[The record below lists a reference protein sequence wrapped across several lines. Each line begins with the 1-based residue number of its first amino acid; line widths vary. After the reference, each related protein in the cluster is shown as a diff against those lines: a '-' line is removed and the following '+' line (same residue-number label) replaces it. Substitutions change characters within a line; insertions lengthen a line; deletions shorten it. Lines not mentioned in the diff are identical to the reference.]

1 MTRPHSVD
9 LARRPQPMPANV
21 NNQTGNKDMR
31 TASPNAIARLL
42 GSAALA
48 ASLAFAAQAEDI
60 KSIAILTPE
69 QGTDYGW
76 NQQGVEGAKAAAAAT
91 GVEVILAENL
101 GYGDVRPTLQELAED
116 GAGLI
121 IAHASGYNTAAP
133 EVGAQYKVKVAV
145 TDTPQSMKAGA
156 VADYTSSGHQGAYLA
171 GVLAAKMSRTGT
183 VGIVVSG
190 EPPSWNVQSA
200 AFAEGVKATKPGM
213 VIRYAVIGP
222 AAYSDAAGGKRV
234 TELLIA
240 AGADIIFGQGNGS
253 SFGMLQAV
261 ETTKATDGG
270 KVLFIDV
277 IGDKTPI
284 DKGYLLSSVLWNLE
298 PVFAAMINDIKA
310 DTYGTHNYDI
320 NLKDGSVDLLH
331 TKNVPDDVWAE
342 VMKVKQDIIDGKLTL
357 TPKYDADAVHALVT
371 AN

>member
-1 MTRPHSVD
+1 MTTGKVNC
-9 LARRPQPMPANV
+9 LARLMGGA
-21 NNQTGNKDMR
+21 
-31 TASPNAIARLL
+31 ALIF
-42 GSAALA
+42 ALA
-48 ASLAFAAQAEDI
+48 AGASAEDI

-76 NQQGVEGAKAAAAAT
+76 NQQGVEGARAAAAAE
-91 GVEVILAENL
+91 GVEVIVAENL

-133 EVGAQYKVKVAV
+133 EVGAQYNVKVAV
-145 TDTPQSMKAGA
+145 TDTPQSLKKDA
-156 VADYTSSGHQGAYLA
+156 VADYTAAGHQGAYLA
-171 GVLAAKMSRTGT
+171 GVLAAKMTRGGT

-190 EPPSWNVQSA
+190 EPPSWNAQSA
-200 AFAEGVKATKPGM
+200 AFAEGVKATKADA

-234 TELLIA
+234 TESLIA

-270 KVLFIDV
+270 KVFFIDV

-284 DKGYLLSSVLWNLE
+284 DKGFLLSSVLWNLE
-298 PVFAAMINDIKA
+298 PVFAGMIQDIKA
-310 DTYGTHNYDI
+310 DTFGTKNYEI
-320 NLKDGSVDLLH
+320 NLKDGSVDLLK
-331 TKNVPDDVWAE
+331 TANIPDAVWAE
-342 VMKVKQDIIDGKLTL
+342 VMVVKQDIIDGKIVIE
-357 TPKYDADAVHALVT
+357 PHFDADAVHARVT